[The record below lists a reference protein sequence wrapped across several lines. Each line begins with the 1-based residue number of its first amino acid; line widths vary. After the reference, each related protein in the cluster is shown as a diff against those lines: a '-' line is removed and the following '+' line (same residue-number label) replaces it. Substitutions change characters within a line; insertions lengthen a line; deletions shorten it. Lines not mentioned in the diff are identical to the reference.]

1 MKKLEIGF
9 TFLKDKYTQ
18 EDILKLL
25 KESIKEVNNKLNL
38 DIPIDVSADFGTNYA
53 QCH

>member
-1 MKKLEIGF
+1 MKILEIGF

-25 KESIKEVNNKLNL
+25 KESIKEVNEKLNL

>member
-1 MKKLEIGF
+1 VKKLEIGF